1 MVVASQYRGVDGGEG
16 IEEFGGKDI
25 DDVLNLIPTMAQ
37 LPDADTSKIGIEG
50 GSRGGMMTYLALKKC
65 CKFKAAV
72 VISGAAN
79 AFIDIQSRPDME
91 TEVYS
96 ELIPNYKANKENE
109 LKARSAVFWAD
120 KMCKTTPLLIMQGSS
135 DWRVQPME
143 AIELVQKL
151 YESKHPVRFIL
162 YEVADHGIREFLYQ
176 SFSEEKRH
184 FDYYLR
190 DGKKLPNMEPHGL

>member
-1 MVVASQYRGVDGGEG
+1 
-16 IEEFGGKDI
+16 
-25 DDVLNLIPTMAQ
+25 
-37 LPDADTSKIGIEG
+37 
-50 GSRGGMMTYLALKKC
+50 
-65 CKFKAAV
+65 
-72 VISGAAN
+72 
-79 AFIDIQSRPDME
+79 ME

-151 YESKHPVRFIL
+151 YESKHPVRFTL
-162 YEVADHGIREFLYQ
+162 YEGADHGIREFMFH

-184 FDYYLR
+184 FDNYLR
-190 DGKKLPNMEPHGL
+190 DGNKLPNMEPHGL